1 MADLGSRIVVLAL
14 VAFCLWI
21 VLLTVLR
28 GVNRPL
34 AGLLAAVLS
43 WAVAGVSAAW
53 VIAVLRRAG
62 LWPLV

>member
-1 MADLGSRIVVLAL
+1 MAELGSRIVVVAL
-14 VAFCLWI
+14 LAFCLWI
-21 VLLTVLR
+21 GLLTLLR

-34 AGLLAAVLS
+34 AGVLAAVLS
-43 WAVAGVSAAW
+43 WAVASASAAW